1 MAGDDWHN
9 IRILL
14 YPAVITSRQ
23 RVHDQGEVQ
32 RPVHPT
38 QHGRDQ
44 QLGPPAEG
52 HDQVPGSE

>member
-1 MAGDDWHN
+1 MEDWRK